1 MSAFFVASVAE
12 IGVKPSLTARSPL
25 GVPGSSATIT
35 VQPLSRRF
43 WAWACPC
50 EP

>member
-1 MSAFFVASVAE
+1 MSAIFTASGVAS
-12 IGVKPSLTARSPL
+12 GWNLCFTASSKL
-25 GVPGSSATIT
+25 AVPGSSATIT

-43 WAWACPC
+43 WAWAWPW